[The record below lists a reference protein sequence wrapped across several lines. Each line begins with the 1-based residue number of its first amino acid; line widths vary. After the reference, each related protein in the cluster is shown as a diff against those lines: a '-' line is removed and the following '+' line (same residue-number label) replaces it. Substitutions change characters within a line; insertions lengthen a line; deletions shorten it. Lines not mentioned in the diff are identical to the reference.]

1 RAATKTA
8 SKAENFS
15 QSHRH
20 RLEKMSSPAPFRV
33 VFRLRARQ
41 PLRPRTEGVHSMTTM
56 IRIALVTVLMTLSAT
71 AGRIVAQNSFGTPK
85 TIIHV
90 SVIQWKEG
98 VSAADKKRVLDGVK
112 EMAAKI
118 PGIKNV
124 WTKALRVQPQ
134 DYHDAFVIE
143 FENQAAADRYAKDPV
158 HDAWTETF
166 AKIREAS
173 LSPQITN
180 E

>member
-1 RAATKTA
+1 
-8 SKAENFS
+8 
-15 QSHRH
+15 
-20 RLEKMSSPAPFRV
+20 
-33 VFRLRARQ
+33 
-41 PLRPRTEGVHSMTTM
+41 MTTV
-56 IRIALVTVLMTLSAT
+56 IRMALVTTLMSLSAT
-71 AGRIVAQNSFGTPK
+71 ATWLVAQNRFSAPK

-98 VSAADKKRVLDGVK
+98 VSAADKKQVLDGVK

-124 WTKALRVQPQ
+124 WTKALRVQPEG
-134 DYHDAFVIE
+134 YHDAFVIE

-158 HDAWTETF
+158 HDKWTEAF
-166 AKIREAS
+166 LKIREAS
-173 LSPQITN
+173 VSPQITN

>member
-1 RAATKTA
+1 
-8 SKAENFS
+8 
-15 QSHRH
+15 
-20 RLEKMSSPAPFRV
+20 
-33 VFRLRARQ
+33 
-41 PLRPRTEGVHSMTTM
+41 MTTL
-56 IRIALVTVLMTLSAT
+56 IRIALVTTLMTFSAAAT
-71 AGRIVAQNSFGTPK
+71 WLVAQNSFGTPK

-98 VSAADKKRVLDGVK
+98 VSAADKKQVLDGVK

-118 PGIKNV
+118 PGMKNV

-134 DYHDAFVIE
+134 GYTDAFAIE

-158 HDAWTETF
+158 HEAWTEAL

-180 E
+180 D

>member
-1 RAATKTA
+1 MTTLIRAALITA
-8 SKAENFS
+8 
-15 QSHRH
+15 
-20 RLEKMSSPAPFRV
+20 LMS
-33 VFRLRARQ
+33 
-41 PLRPRTEGVHSMTTM
+41 TTTM
-56 IRIALVTVLMTLSAT
+56 GIWL
-71 AGRIVAQNSFGTPK
+71 VAQNRFGTPE

-90 SVIQWKEG
+90 SVIKWKEG
-98 VSAADKKRVLDGVK
+98 ASDADKKMVLDGVK
-112 EMAAKI
+112 DMASKI

-134 DYHDAFVIE
+134 GYHDAFVIE

-158 HDAWTETF
+158 HDAWTAAF
-166 AKIREAS
+166 AKIRQAS

>member
-1 RAATKTA
+1 MTMLIRGAAITTLVA
-8 SKAENFS
+8 FLAAGTG
-15 QSHRH
+15 
-20 RLEKMSSPAPFRV
+20 PA
-33 VFRLRARQ
+33 
-41 PLRPRTEGVHSMTTM
+41 
-56 IRIALVTVLMTLSAT
+56 
-71 AGRIVAQNSFGTPK
+71 AQNKFGTPK

-98 VSAADKKRVLDGVK
+98 VSDADKKRVLDGVK

-134 DYHDAFVIE
+134 GYHDAFVIE
-143 FENQAAADRYAKDPV
+143 FENQAAADRYAKDPA
-158 HDAWTETF
+158 HNAWTEEL
-166 AKIREAS
+166 AKVREAS
-173 LSPQITN
+173 ISPQITN